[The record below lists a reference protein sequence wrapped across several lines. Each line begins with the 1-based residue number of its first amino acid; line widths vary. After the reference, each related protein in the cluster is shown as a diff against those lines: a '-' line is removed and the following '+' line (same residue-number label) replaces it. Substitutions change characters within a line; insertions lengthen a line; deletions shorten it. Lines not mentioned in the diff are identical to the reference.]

1 MPFENQFL
9 WASKFSSIS
18 KRALKNDNI
27 LNQITDIVSIMT
39 SDYKVINWKLIAG
52 LIHTIRNEN

>member
-27 LNQITDIVSIMT
+27 LNQITDIVSIMA
-39 SDYKVINWKLIAG
+39 SDYKVIKLEINSRAYSYHQKWK
-52 LIHTIRNEN
+52 